1 MNTHEFRGGDSSTK
15 PQLTKWVEKKE
26 KHEQVAVGEK
36 ATRSKNETERWIE
49 GMEKK
54 VDGKTG

>member
-1 MNTHEFRGGDSSTK
+1 MNAHEPRQGDSSTK

-36 ATRSKNETERWIE
+36 APRSKKKTKRWIE
-49 GMEKK
+49 GMERK
-54 VDGKTG
+54 VDGKGA

>member
-1 MNTHEFRGGDSSTK
+1 MSTHESRGGDSSTK

-36 ATRSKNETERWIE
+36 VTRSKRKTKRWIE
-49 GMEKK
+49 GMERK
-54 VDGKTG
+54 VDGKAG